1 MHHLTDLLRGPSS
14 LAGRC
19 TRALLRVAALTVVL
33 AMAVLPRAA
42 PTLAQAQQV
51 TVAGTEDRF
60 FGVPDSIIV
69 ADGWTQIRG
78 LPITGTFAFNGAG
91 VTLAGPETVLV
102 DGKVD
107 VNGNGRSWGKATYAD
122 AATGVTCSGIVQGP
136 ITQGL
141 ITATVV
147 APCSDG
153 SLLKGT
159 VQDTLT
165 LPPGQVPP
173 SEVMS
178 TFTGVLLIPR

>member
-1 MHHLTDLLRGPSS
+1 MRHLTSLQWGPSS
-14 LAGRC
+14 RAGRSA
-19 TRALLRVAALTVVL
+19 RALLRAAALTL
-33 AMAVLPRAA
+33 ALAAAVLPGATPAR
-42 PTLAQAQQV
+42 AQAQQV
-51 TVAGTEDRF
+51 GVAGTEDRF
-60 FGVPDSIIV
+60 FGVPASVSV

-78 LPITGTFAFNGAG
+78 LPITGTFAFSGPG

-107 VNGNGRSWGKATYAD
+107 ANGNGRSWGKVTYTD
-122 AATGVTCSGIVQGP
+122 AATGVMCSGIVQGA

-153 SLLKGT
+153 ALLTGT

-173 SEVMS
+173 SEVRS